1 MDFSAF
7 LTAEGLIS
15 LLSLTALEIVLGV
28 DNIVFIAI
36 VSERVAASRRSLL
49 RRTGLGLALIM
60 RLGLLFT
67 LSWIM
72 RLTRPLFS
80 LFGHELSGRDL
91 VLLGGGLFLI
101 AKATHELFYASEG
114 DHPPPGASG
123 PVPSS
128 APAAPEIKGSGFGGL
143 LAQILILDIVF
154 SLDSVITAVGMAQQI
169 SIMVTAMIVAV
180 GVMLAGANLISNFIN
195 RHPSMKVLALSF
207 LMMVG
212 VLLVADAFGRHISK
226 GYVYFAMGYA
236 LAVELINIRRR
247 KLATRRSAPSP
258 DTA

>member
-36 VSERVAASRRSLL
+36 VSQRVEASRRSVL
-49 RRTGLGLALIM
+49 RRTGLGLALVM

-72 RLTRPLFS
+72 RLTRPLFTV
-80 LFGHELSGRDL
+80 LGHELSGRDL

-114 DHPPPGASG
+114 DHGAAGGSG
-123 PVPSS
+123 PVPSGS
-128 APAAPEIKGSGFGGL
+128 APVPKEKGAGFGGL
-143 LAQILILDIVF
+143 LVQILILDIVF
-154 SLDSVITAVGMAQQI
+154 SLDSVITAVGMARHI
-169 SIMVTAMIVAV
+169 SIMVTAMIIAV
-180 GVMLAGANLISNFIN
+180 GVMLAGANLISNFIH

-207 LMMVG
+207 LMLVG

-247 KLATRRSAPSP
+247 KRATRLAQTPA
-258 DTA
+258 DAA

>member
-15 LLSLTALEIVLGV
+15 LASLTALEIVLGV

-36 VSERVAASRRSLL
+36 VSERVAAARRPTL
-49 RRTGLGLALIM
+49 RRTGLALALIM

-72 RLTRPLFS
+72 RLTRPLFTI
-80 LFGHELSGRDL
+80 FGQELSGRDL

-101 AKATHELFYASEG
+101 AKATHELFHTSEG
-114 DHPPPGASG
+114 DPSPEGSGAGSG
-123 PVPSS
+123 SVK
-128 APAAPEIKGSGFGGL
+128 AAKRTSGFGAL
-143 LAQILILDIVF
+143 LAQILILDVVF
-154 SLDSVITAVGMAQQI
+154 SLDSVITAVGMAQHI
-169 SIMVTAMIVAV
+169 SIMVTAMIIAV
-180 GVMLAGANLISNFIN
+180 GVMLAGANMISNFIH

-226 GYVYFAMGYA
+226 GYLYFAMGYA
-236 LAVELINIRRR
+236 LAVELFNIRRR
-247 KLATRRSAPSP
+247 KAAARRGAIAVP
-258 DTA
+258 

>member
-15 LLSLTALEIVLGV
+15 LASLTALEIVLGV

-36 VSERVAASRRSLL
+36 VSDRVDAARRSTL
-49 RRTGLGLALIM
+49 RRTGLALALIM

-72 RLTRPLFS
+72 RLTRPLFT
-80 LFGHELSGRDL
+80 LLGQELSGRDL

-101 AKATHELFYASEG
+101 AKATHELFHTSEG
-114 DHPPPGASG
+114 DPGPGGTGAGSRSVNASKR
-123 PVPSS
+123 S
-128 APAAPEIKGSGFGGL
+128 SGFAGL
-143 LAQILILDIVF
+143 LVQILILDVVF
-154 SLDSVITAVGMAQQI
+154 SLDSVITAVGMAQHI
-169 SIMVTAMIVAV
+169 SIMVTAMIIAV
-180 GVMLAGANLISNFIN
+180 GVMLAGANMISEFIN

-226 GYVYFAMGYA
+226 GYLYFAMGYA
-236 LAVELINIRRR
+236 LAVELFNIRRR
-247 KLATRRSAPSP
+247 KTAARRGAAALP
-258 DTA
+258 

>member
-1 MDFSAF
+1 MDFSVF
-7 LTAEGLIS
+7 LTGEGLIS

-36 VSERVAASRRSLL
+36 VSERVDAARRSTL
-49 RRTGLGLALIM
+49 RRTGLGLALVM

-72 RLTRPLFS
+72 RLTRPLFTI
-80 LFGHELSGRDL
+80 FGQELSGRDL

-101 AKATHELFYASEG
+101 AKATHELFHTSEG
-114 DHPPPGASG
+114 EPGPGGTGAGSG
-123 PVPSS
+123 SVK
-128 APAAPEIKGSGFGGL
+128 AAKKSSGFGGL
-143 LAQILILDIVF
+143 LAQILILDVVF

-169 SIMVTAMIVAV
+169 SIMVTAMLIAV
-180 GVMLAGANLISNFIN
+180 VVMLAGANLISNFIH

-226 GYVYFAMGYA
+226 GYLYFAMGYA
-236 LAVELINIRRR
+236 LAVELFNIRRR
-247 KLATRRSAPSP
+247 KATARRGGTAP
-258 DTA
+258 A